1 MLPVFCGII
10 LPGSSA
16 DNRRHMRFLAIVI
29 IAIAALSAS
38 CGRHA
43 ATKALL
49 DRADSLMTDHPDS
62 ALTLLRTVDGSA
74 LPHGSELN
82 ARYALLLT
90 QAEVKSFNT
99 ATDDSLI
106 SIAVDYYT
114 SHWDMVQLLKAHF
127 YRGSVQYKG
136 KHYAKSLMSM
146 FQALEMAREAGS
158 DFWMGLASRG
168 VADVYLDTYNGE
180 EGVRYA
186 QKEYEHF
193 RRDKT
198 QPYLNYALMDL
209 ARAYNNSCHYKE
221 SIPLCQ
227 QVIDSARKHNDPYLE
242 NAAWGTIGRSLMGM
256 EKYVDAATAFEEVC
270 QSEYAT
276 PEDSSY
282 LATNYAKSGRLDKAI
297 DLHKAIGDRDTTLQ
311 FEWLKYEIYVRIDSP
326 HSAIKSLLKLDTEHN
341 DIIENRISIDL
352 TTSLLEYH
360 SNLRKEAERSRDLS
374 HMFIG
379 AMITVALLITFII
392 YVWIKR
398 YRQQQQ
404 EKIDNAVQMVESLS
418 ESLRT
423 KSSECIENR
432 KLIYTLLRS
441 KYTLFDELCKY
452 MQPRQN
458 TEATNKQLYQTIMDF
473 VNDIQGDETKTAE
486 LEELVNRHMSDL
498 MIQFRKEVPK
508 ANDGEAKLFLFSV
521 LGFSDTAITMFLGK
535 KQVTATYSSRRHL
548 KDKIKTSGCADPD
561 RYLQYL

>member
-29 IAIAALSAS
+29 IAIAVLSAS

-43 ATKALL
+43 ATEALL

-114 SHWDMVQLLKAHF
+114 SHWDMMQLLKAHF

-136 KHYAKSLMSM
+136 KHYARSLMSM
-146 FQALEMAREAGS
+146 FQALELAREAGS

-209 ARAYNNSCHYKE
+209 ANAHNNAGRYKE
-221 SIPLCQ
+221 SILICK
-227 QVIDSARKHNDPYLE
+227 QVLDSGRKYTDTYLE
-242 NAAWGTIGRSLMGM
+242 KEAWNTMGRSLMGAQRYA
-256 EKYVDAATAFEEVC
+256 EAADAFEKVC
-270 QSEYAT
+270 LSEYAT
-276 PEDSSY
+276 AEDSSY
-282 LATNYAKSGRLDKAI
+282 LATMYAKSNHLDKAI
-297 DLHKAIGDRDTTLQ
+297 RLYKTIGNRDSTLQ
-311 FEWLKYEIYVRIDSP
+311 HEWLKFEIYVRTDSP
-326 HSAIKSLLKLDTEHN
+326 YKAIESLLKLDREHN

-352 TTSLLEYH
+352 TSSLLEYH
-360 SNLRKEAERSRDLS
+360 TTLRKEAERSRDLS
-374 HMFIG
+374 YMFIG
-379 AMITVALLITFII
+379 AMTVVGLLITFII
-392 YVWIKR
+392 YVWIRR

-404 EKIDNAVQMVESLS
+404 EKIEQGLEMVQSLS
-418 ESLRT
+418 NSLQS
-423 KSSECIENR
+423 KSTECLENR
-432 KLIYTLLRS
+432 KLIQDLLRK
-441 KYTLFDELCKY
+441 KYMLFDQLCKQIY
-452 MQPRQN
+452 PRKD
-458 TEATNKQLYQTIMDF
+458 TETTNQQLYRTISDF
-473 VNDIQGDETKTAE
+473 AKDIQGNELKIDELKAT
-486 LEELVNRHMSDL
+486 VNQHMSDL
-498 MIQFRKEVPK
+498 IADFKADVPK
-508 ANDGEAKLFLFSV
+508 ANDNEVKLFLFSV
-521 LGFSDTAITMFLGK
+521 LGFSDSAITMFLAK
-535 KQVTATYSSRRHL
+535 KNVTATYSSRRHL
-548 KDKIKTSGCADPD
+548 KDKIKDSGCADPD